1 MQRIKGF
8 REDVLYVC
16 VCTEASQ
23 RELYSGNPARSKH
36 STLIVTTIANWL
48 QLSVVQAVNLII
60 AGGFF

>member
-1 MQRIKGF
+1 MQSAKAS

-16 VCTEASQ
+16 VGAEASQ
-23 RELYSGNPARSKH
+23 RFSGIPARSKH